1 MFMQGLKIG
10 LGLIAAVVVVNVVVG
25 AVGLGVCLV
34 ADALTDKKEK

>member
-25 AVGLGVCLV
+25 AVGLAACAV
-34 ADALTDKKEK
+34 AHAVVRHK